1 LRKFN
6 IVIPTKDRCETLE
19 WTLRSCLA
27 IEYPNF
33 EIIVSDNCS
42 EDQTSEIVQSFSDS
56 RIKYYRTPKKLGMT
70 ANWEF
75 ALSKVQEGMVS
86 ILGDDDA
93 FMPDSLQRINRLLD
107 ESQAD
112 AIAWKQSFYR
122 WPSNHFVRIKN
133 LLSIPFD
140 RKVEIRHG
148 QRELEF
154 LLALKRL
161 PADMPWLYAGFVDIK
176 YIRQIKDSCE
186 GNFFFSKIPDI
197 YSSIVLAS
205 VIDRYV
211 FSSYPLS
218 IAGHSSKSNGAAQI
232 QSSEH
237 VVEQNTQFLK
247 ESISHPFH
255 EKLEFV
261 HVYPVLIWEC
271 YLQAK
276 EKNIIPDGIQF
287 NAQFMLDEAVRDC
300 IRLNFLDRDKDLL
313 RAIAMKNNLR
323 LRMPEYKT
331 MVRLANKSYKVKTYL
346 STWLSNHFLM
356 CDEYGIHNIYE
367 AANHHRSLEQK
378 VTSRWQLILGNI
390 QLLFKTL

>member
-1 LRKFN
+1 MRKFN

-27 IEYPNF
+27 IDYPNF
-33 EIIVSDNCS
+33 EIIIADNCS
-42 EDQTSEIVQSFSDS
+42 EDRTTEIVQSLGDS
-56 RIKYYRTPKKLGMT
+56 RIKYYRTPEKLGMT

-75 ALSKVQEGMVS
+75 ALSKVQDGMVS

-107 ESQAD
+107 ESKTD
-112 AIAWKQSFYR
+112 AISWNQSFYR

-133 LLSIPFD
+133 LLSIPLN
-140 RKVEIRHG
+140 RKVEIRQGRH
-148 QRELEF
+148 ELQSLF
-154 LLALKRL
+154 SLKRL
-161 PADMPWLYAGFVDIK
+161 PADMPWLYAGFVDIR
-176 YIRQIKDSCE
+176 YIRQIKDRCD
-186 GNFFFSKIPDI
+186 GKFFFSKIPDI

-232 QSSEH
+232 QSTEN
-237 VVEQNTQFLK
+237 VAAQNMQFLK
-247 ESISHPFH
+247 ESTSHPFH

-276 EKNIIPDGIQF
+276 EKNMIPEGIQF
-287 NAQFMLDEAVRDC
+287 NPQFMLDEAVTDC
-300 IRLNFLDRDKDLL
+300 IRLNFLDRDKSLL
-313 RAIAMKNNLR
+313 RSIAVKNNLR
-323 LRMPEYKT
+323 LAIPEYKASVW
-331 MVRLANKSYKVKTYL
+331 MAHKSYKLRTYL
-346 STWLSNHFLM
+346 RTWLSNLFLR
-356 CDEYGIHNIYE
+356 CDDYGIGNIYE

-378 VTSRWQLILGNI
+378 VSSRWQLILENI
-390 QLLFKTL
+390 QLLMKTS